1 MERVSFALPP
11 VVAGPSFA
19 IRKPAVA
26 VFTLADYDYV
36 AAGIMD
42 DAAAETPP
50 EAVGERRRIRV
61 AGGTSTGKPLAIAW
75 LTSGVS
81 NLSCS
86 NSKRTLR
93 HGVEPT

>member
-11 VVAGPSFA
+11 VVARPSFA

-26 VFTLADYDYV
+26 VFTLADYV

-50 EAVGERRRIRV
+50 EAVGERRRILV
-61 AGGTSTGKPLAIAW
+61 AGGTSTGKPLAIA
-75 LTSGVS
+75 
-81 NLSCS
+81 
-86 NSKRTLR
+86 
-93 HGVEPT
+93 